1 VGSRIP
7 LRALRLGAFDVKR
20 LAAHGLATR
29 KHKADEQL
37 RAKLFV
43 QLCKQRGLP
52 EPELEYQIV
61 PDRKYRWDFAWP
73 LWRVTLECNG
83 GVWSG
88 GAHGRGS
95 GILRDYEKANLAAV
109 RDWLCL
115 YCTPDQLCTPETLT
129 MLELTLKV
137 AA

>member
-1 VGSRIP
+1 VARAKP
-7 LRALRLGAFDVKR
+7 LSAQGF
-20 LAAHGLATR
+20 ATR
-29 KHKADEQL
+29 QHKAKEKL
-37 RAKLFV
+37 RAKAFV
-43 QLCKQRGLP
+43 ALCKQHGLP

-61 PDRKYRWDFAWP
+61 KDRKYRWDFAWP
-73 LWRVTLECNG
+73 LWRVALECNG

-88 GAHGRGS
+88 GAHGRRS

-109 RDWLCL
+109 LDWLCL
-115 YCTPDQLCTPETLT
+115 YTTPDQLCTSETLT